1 MAESDDD
8 FKKPAFQPIKSN
20 LKPVVDRGVMIE
32 KTINDDDDDDD
43 EIQFLDALYKKGT
56 FQNEII
62 VLENS
67 PPKNDH
73 ISFNKPTISENFQ
86 NKKILKNNETSLNES
101 AFAFNKS
108 NASTLQSTND
118 VNKLIFLISVVV
130 NA

>member
-67 PPKNDH
+67 PPKM
-73 ISFNKPTISENFQ
+73 T
-86 NKKILKNNETSLNES
+86 
-101 AFAFNKS
+101 
-108 NASTLQSTND
+108 TL
-118 VNKLIFLISVVV
+118 VLISPQLVKIFKIKKY
-130 NA
+130 